1 MAKLVFCG
9 DNKLY
14 QSLVDELDSNGI
26 KSSYL
31 PDIADFIECSLDETK
46 FVVIQVRR
54 WTESLRRIVHSISS
68 FRPNCQVI
76 ALIQKQNYSVLK
88 RCYNYGFSN
97 AIYAGN
103 IDFYVHNLKELDT
116 TVSYR
121 RKRQIAYIKSQ
132 IYNYKT
138 PISKRA
144 VDIVA
149 ASIGLILLSPL
160 FLVVGTFILIE
171 SGWPLFYF
179 SERVGAGYKVFKFWK
194 FRSMY
199 KNADQRLKE
208 LQDLNQY
215 RSVESDEDLNKVNTN
230 EVNSTFVKCEKCA
243 EADIECENLI
253 YSGQGLPQCELLYK
267 QSKKKESVEKTFVK
281 FKNDP
286 RVTKIGRFIRKTSI
300 DELPQLVNVL
310 IGDMSLVGNRPIP
323 LYEAEMLTS
332 DFQSMRFMAPAGIT
346 GLWQISKRG
355 KPNMSYDERIQLDN
369 TYALTYNFWL
379 DLRILLK
386 TIPAAVQQEN
396 V

>member
-1 MAKLVFCG
+1 MAKIIFCG
-9 DNKLY
+9 DTKLY
-14 QSLVDELDSNGI
+14 KSYEAGI
-26 KSSYL
+26 KNAGISCSYL
-31 PDIADFIECSLDETK
+31 PDLSDFIECSLEETK
-46 FVVIQVRR
+46 IVVIQIRK
-54 WTESLRRIVHSISS
+54 WSDSLKRIVHSISS
-68 FRPNCQVI
+68 FRPNCQIIGMVDN
-76 ALIQKQNYSVLK
+76 QNYSTLK
-88 RCYNYGFSN
+88 KAYNFGFSN
-97 AIYAGN
+97 LLYAGSL
-103 IDFYVHNLKELDT
+103 DFLMYNFKDY
-116 TVSYR
+116 SPIISGR
-121 RKRQIAYIKSQ
+121 RKRQIGQIKSK
-132 IYNYKT
+132 IYNHKT
-138 PISKRA
+138 PNGKRF
-144 VDIVA
+144 VDVA
-149 ASIGLILLSPL
+149 ASLLGLIILSPL
-160 FLVVGTFILIE
+160 FIIVGILILIE

-199 KNADQRLKE
+199 KNADSRLKE

-215 RSVESDEDLNKVNTN
+215 RSENTLELNEIKEGNG
-230 EVNSTFVKCEKCA
+230 FVKCENCIA
-243 EADIECENLI
+243 NELECENII
-253 YSGQGLPQCELLYK
+253 YSGIGEPQCELLYK
-267 QSKKKESVEKTFVK
+267 KGKKQESSEKTFVK

-310 IGDMSLVGNRPIP
+310 KGDMSLVGNRPIP

-355 KPNMSYDERIQLDN
+355 KPNMSYDERILLDN

-386 TIPAAVQQEN
+386 TLPAAIQQEN